1 MAEHSD
7 SSRGN
12 GDAAGG
18 MVQEIFRM
26 AADGMGPDAIA
37 DDLKARRGPGSA
49 HRKWDLASLR
59 KTLSKW
65 PRGV

>member
-7 SSRGN
+7 SIRGN
-12 GDAAGG
+12 GDAPGG
-18 MVQEIFRM
+18 VVQEIFRM